1 MIKFFNLFL
10 LLIFT
15 INFSLFSQR
24 DNEKV
29 SGEKEIVNKGEEDQK
44 SKRTILDDSTY
55 NVYGSKTTLFL
66 QESNL
71 LNEDYQM
78 NYIDTSIYNFEVF
91 SFNEKEKMQYQ
102 NLGNIGTALYNVV
115 DRRPKSFK
123 VSSGFDSYTPYY
135 EKYKKIK
142 YYDTKSPF
150 IDLKLIFGG
159 LGRSMVDF
167 SFSRNV
173 NNNYHQL

>member
-66 QESNL
+66 EELNL
-71 LNEDYQM
+71 
-78 NYIDTSIYNFEVF
+78 IDENVTQTNTT
-91 SFNEKEKMQYQ
+91 SFN
-102 NLGNIGTALYNVV
+102 LSL
-115 DRRPKSFK
+115 
-123 VSSGFDSYTPYY
+123 
-135 EKYKKIK
+135 
-142 YYDTKSPF
+142 
-150 IDLKLIFGG
+150 
-159 LGRSMVDF
+159 
-167 SFSRNV
+167 
-173 NNNYHQL
+173 